1 MIAVEAVERRVEMS
15 YRYGDW
21 LVGTREGREK
31 GRKEGRKE
39 GRKGTLSIALSSRT
53 RVFVFDWGDIPVP
66 ASRG

>member
-39 GRKGTLSIALSSRT
+39 GY
-53 RVFVFDWGDIPVP
+53 FVYSVEL
-66 ASRG
+66 

>member
-31 GRKEGRKE
+31 GRKEGRK
-39 GRKGTLSIALSSRT
+39 GTLSIALSSRT

-66 ASRG
+66 ASGG